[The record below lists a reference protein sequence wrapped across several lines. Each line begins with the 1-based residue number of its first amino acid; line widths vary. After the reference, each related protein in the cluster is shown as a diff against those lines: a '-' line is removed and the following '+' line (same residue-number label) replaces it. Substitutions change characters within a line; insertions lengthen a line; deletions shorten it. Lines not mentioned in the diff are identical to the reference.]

1 MEDEKK
7 ELIRE
12 KKYESKTG
20 VICSMFYSGIVKL
33 TNEV

>member
-1 MEDEKK
+1 MEDEKE

-33 TNEV
+33 TYEV